1 VRGEIPTTR
10 GYAQTMA
17 VLADTS
23 LRSDERPLLDRFLAD
38 LRAGLG
44 DDLHAVWLFG
54 SRARGE
60 EPIGEDSDVDL
71 LVLVRDASWEGKGRV
86 HAVLATAARDVGLE
100 GLDWSFSVHVRTSEW
115 LAGRRE
121 IRSFCMAE
129 VDRDKVVLY
138 GSG

>member
-1 VRGEIPTTR
+1 MV
-10 GYAQTMA
+10 

-23 LRSDERPLLDRFLAD
+23 LRTEERTLLGRFVAD
-38 LRAGLG
+38 LETCLG
-44 DDLHAVWLFG
+44 EELHAVWLFG

-60 EPIGEDSDVDL
+60 EPVDEDSDVDL

-100 GLDWSFSVHVRTSEW
+100 GLDWSFSVHLRTSEW

-121 IRSFCMAE
+121 IRSFFMAE